1 VAINQLTTSN
11 TFGQWLNTTIT
22 LIDTLNNFTDGG
34 PANTFY
40 VNTNLQI
47 ANNLTV
53 GGNLTVSGNVTL
65 DNIGFNDLTIAGNA
79 SINGTISGA
88 NTTVTNLVVSGNIAR
103 ANITTS
109 LAVGAN
115 ATIYGN
121 LTVGQNSTIPNL
133 EVTNSVIFSQSGVVT
148 FTSLDVTNN
157 VTTSNLTVSQN
168 STLNNVTLTLG
179 TFSSANITTFV
190 GAANTDI
197 YNYIEATANSTSAQL
212 LAQDYIAIAV
222 ALG

>member
-1 VAINQLTTSN
+1 MSINQLTTSN

-22 LIDTLNNFTDGG
+22 IIDTLNNFTDGG
-34 PANTFY
+34 AANTFY

-53 GGNLTVSGNVTL
+53 AGNLTVSGNVTL

-88 NTTVTNLVVSGNIAR
+88 NTTLSNLVVTGNIAR

-109 LAVGAN
+109 LSVGSN
-115 ATIYGN
+115 VSVGGN
-121 LTVGQNSTIPNL
+121 LTVSQNSTVSNL
-133 EVTNSVIFSQSGVVT
+133 EVTNNVIFSQSGTVT
-148 FTSLDVTNN
+148 FNTLDVTNN
-157 VTTSNLTVSQN
+157 VTTSNLTVTGN
-168 STLNNVTLTLG
+168 TTLNNVSITLG

-197 YNYIEATANSTSAQL
+197 YAYIEATANSTSAQL
-212 LAQDYIAIAV
+212 LAEDYIAVAIA
-222 ALG
+222 LS